1 MKQDTKYEIGYKIRK
16 WVLNMRLNTKYE
28 IRTKYEIGYKIR
40 NWIQNM
46 KFYTKYEILYEI

>member
-1 MKQDTKYEIGYKIRK
+1 
-16 WVLNMRLNTKYE
+16 MRLNTKYE